1 MQKAQGPGV
10 CKLPKPPASSAPPP
24 RSVPQAAKLHEQEHK
39 EESLRLQQLE
49 ERRRLQ
55 EAELRRVE
63 EEKERALGL
72 QRRERELR
80 ARLLSLLLSK
90 KADAWTEAG
99 TTPLFAWHTE
109 RAHTLWAA
117 IERTSIISSSQES
130 SQSLLFVAE
139 REAR

>member
-1 MQKAQGPGV
+1 MVGPSGPRSSRAV
-10 CKLPKPPASSAPPP
+10 LGAPTRAESPAHAPPP
-24 RSVPQAAKLHEQEHK
+24 RSVPQAAKLHEHEHK

-90 KADAWTEAG
+90 KADE
-99 TTPLFAWHTE
+99 P
-109 RAHTLWAA
+109 RATAA
-117 IERTSIISSSQES
+117 ESGPASPADLLRISH
-130 SQSLLFVAE
+130 L
-139 REAR
+139 